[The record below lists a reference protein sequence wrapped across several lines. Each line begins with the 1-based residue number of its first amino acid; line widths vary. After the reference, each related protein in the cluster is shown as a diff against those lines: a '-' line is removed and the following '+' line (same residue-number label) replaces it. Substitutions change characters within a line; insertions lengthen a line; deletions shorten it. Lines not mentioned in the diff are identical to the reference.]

1 MWRNRRCEPRPV
13 FASFGQR
20 SGVSP
25 APTWGR
31 DVVVG
36 FGAFALA
43 VARFGRLTA
52 AGLGMSCV
60 VIGHATGGAGLPLV
74 VLIGLLLV
82 GLMFHVVAFALND
95 IYDLELDRTEPTRA
109 LSPLVAGQIS
119 PLGAGLIVAATCAAS
134 FVVDL
139 LFFGLSGPRSGSAG
153 TVALA
158 AGYACL
164 AFYDAFSKRLPVPL
178 VADTVQGVGWAC
190 LVWYGGVRAGGATA
204 ATLLAGLFVIGFVV
218 IVNAVHGGIRD
229 LHNDSTRGAR
239 TAAIAFGARVVGD
252 GVSVPR
258 RLRALAWL
266 LQGALAL
273 VALLSPLGVR
283 GGFGLWAVWYLL
295 CLATT
300 AAAVLL
306 LREGLRSV
314 DRTQRF
320 LNIGAAH
327 ILALWLPLTA
337 MTAMY
342 GGLGQGLISLLAM
355 ALPMLGNGDF
365 RAAFRALPGVVSELA
380 SALPRLGARRSTGAA
395 ETQVTESAA
404 TQSSGADRDVA

>member
-1 MWRNRRCEPRPV
+1 M
-13 FASFGQR
+13 
-20 SGVSP
+20 
-25 APTWGR
+25 
-31 DVVVG
+31 
-36 FGAFALA
+36 ALF

-60 VIGHATGGAGLPLV
+60 VIGHATGGARLSLV

-82 GLMFHVVAFALND
+82 GLLFHVVAFALND
-95 IYDLELDRTEPTRA
+95 IFDLELDRTEPTRA
-109 LSPLVAGQIS
+109 LGPLVAGQIT
-119 PLGAGLIVAATCAAS
+119 PMAAGIVVAVTCAAS

-139 LFFGLSGPRSGSAG
+139 AFFGLSGPRSSSAG

-158 AGYACL
+158 SGYACL

-178 VADTVQGVGWAC
+178 VADAMQGVGWAC

-204 ATLLAGLFVIGFVV
+204 ATLLAALFVVGFVV
-218 IVNAVHGGIRD
+218 IVNAVHGGLRD
-229 LHNDSTRGAR
+229 LNNDSARGVR
-239 TAAIAFGARVVGD
+239 TAAIMFGARVAGD
-252 GVSVPR
+252 GVSVPP
-258 RLRALAWL
+258 RLRGLAWL

-273 VALLSPLGVR
+273 IALLSPLGVS
-283 GGFGLWAVWYLL
+283 GGFGLWTVWYLL

-300 AAAVLL
+300 AAAALL

-314 DRTQRF
+314 ERPQRF

-355 ALPMLGNGDF
+355 AVPMLGNGDF
-365 RAAFRALPGVVSELA
+365 RVAFRTLPTVLTDIA
-380 SALPRLGARRSTGAA
+380 AALPRPPGGRGTVDLLRRIPAQRLSTVLRRPGMLRRRTSTDATSDEGAST
-395 ETQVTESAA
+395 EPPSTEAPGSP
-404 TQSSGADRDVA
+404 S